1 MYDLSSGEVFELNKV
16 EKELLPFIKRM
27 ELPLPPVCPS
37 TLRYSLAKYKV
48 SEIYSAYDR
57 LISLI
62 NTKNLVINKSDYSPT
77 EAFLNLNPLDDA
89 FCQKIIPE
97 IINNLPSVVSFILFP
112 PCERADTV
120 KGLILRL
127 LPSADV
133 KIKNF

>member
-1 MYDLSSGEVFELNKV
+1 MYDPSSGEVFELSKV

-27 ELPLPPVCPS
+27 DLPLPPVCPS
-37 TLRYSLAKYKV
+37 TLRYSLAKYEV

-62 NTKNLVINKSDYSPT
+62 NTKKLVIERSDHSPT
-77 EAFLNLNPLDDA
+77 EALLNLKQLDDA

-97 IINNLPSVVSFILFP
+97 IINNFPSVVSFVLFP
-112 PCERADTV
+112 PCESTDTV
-120 KGLILRL
+120 KDLILTL

-133 KIKNF
+133 KIKNS